1 MNTRNHTTKNQS
13 TLLSKSEEVG
23 GGRDIPQ
30 ISSGRALAGF
40 PRVHHLEVRK
50 QLDSSHP
57 PRASPAGRVPN
68 RQSHGYLVCA
78 KLLTRLTSGFSKVPD
93 ALNHA
98 ERPFFPSYTH
108 THNVT
113 QRRAYDCFCLLAEVR
128 SSTWKSPALA

>member
-57 PRASPAGRVPN
+57 PVQAPRAVCPIGSRTATSSA
-68 RQSHGYLVCA
+68 QSY
-78 KLLTRLTSGFSKVPD
+78 
-93 ALNHA
+93 
-98 ERPFFPSYTH
+98 
-108 THNVT
+108 
-113 QRRAYDCFCLLAEVR
+113 
-128 SSTWKSPALA
+128 